1 MNRRLHDLNNEKE
14 TAQSQVRAIDG
25 NAKVLEKRIAG
36 EKLRVERILTTVVPL
51 EDFGDGMLMKMAMGM
66 QRLAVAALP
75 RLFAMQWIFVAKT
88 ANQ

>member
-1 MNRRLHDLNNEKE
+1 MERGILDKTHLHFFTKDTARDLL
-14 TAQSQVRAIDG
+14 AQ
-25 NAKVLEKRIAG
+25 AG
-36 EKLRVERILTTVVPL
+36 LRVERILTTVVPL
-51 EDFGDGMLMKMAMGM
+51 EDFGDGMLTKMAMGM